1 MLGMKLWVLW
11 ILLLYHAE
19 NKKSKYPL
27 FAALDGVGVQVVVL
41 FVAWIEK
48 DDVLKSLQTSAP
60 ILTGLFVI

>member
-1 MLGMKLWVLW
+1 MLGMKLSVLW

-19 NKKSKYPL
+19 NKKSKYLL
-27 FAALDGVGVQVVVL
+27 FSALDGVGVQVVVL

-60 ILTGLFVI
+60 ILKGMFVI

>member
-19 NKKSKYPL
+19 NQKSKYLL